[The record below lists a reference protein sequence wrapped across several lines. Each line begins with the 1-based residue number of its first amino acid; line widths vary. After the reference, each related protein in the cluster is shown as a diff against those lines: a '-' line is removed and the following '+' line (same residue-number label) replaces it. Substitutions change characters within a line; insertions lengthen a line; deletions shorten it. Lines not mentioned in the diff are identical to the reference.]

1 MDNFVFTWTTTP
13 ILISNMYFLSPLRKR
28 RKRKK
33 KEEEMQTLGKDITPI
48 NEDIEETNIS

>member
-1 MDNFVFTWTTTP
+1 
-13 ILISNMYFLSPLRKR
+13 MYFLSPLRKR